1 MMSVYGCPLTIQ
13 MQWTIDNGLLTQP
26 NNAWV
31 AELVDARDLKS
42 LGPSGCAGSIPAP
55 GTNKINNLEA
65 TKRGLFFVFGVLFG

>member
-1 MMSVYGCPLTIQ
+1 MMSIDSCPLTIQ
-13 MQWTIDNGLLTQP
+13 MQWTIDNGLLTPP

-55 GTNKINNLEA
+55 GTNII
-65 TKRGLFFVFGVLFG
+65 KRANREIP

>member
-1 MMSVYGCPLTIQ
+1 MSVYSCPLTIQ

-42 LGPSGCAGSIPAP
+42 L
-55 GTNKINNLEA
+55 EA
-65 TKRGLFFVFGVLFG
+65 QSLCGFDSRPRH

>member
-1 MMSVYGCPLTIQ
+1 MMSIDSCPLTIQ
-13 MQWTIDNGLLTQP
+13 MQWTIDNGLLTPP

-55 GTNKINNLEA
+55 GINKINKLGDI
-65 TKRGLFFVFGVLFG
+65 KDRIY